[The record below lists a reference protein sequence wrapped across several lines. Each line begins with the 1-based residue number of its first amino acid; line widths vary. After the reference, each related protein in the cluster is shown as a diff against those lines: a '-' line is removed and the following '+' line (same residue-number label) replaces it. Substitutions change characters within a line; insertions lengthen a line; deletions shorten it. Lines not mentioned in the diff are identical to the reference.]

1 MSKVIFDYNQKIF
14 EIECN
19 EKEKMKDIC
28 QRFANKINLN
38 LSNLY
43 FKYPVKIVDLE
54 LAYKKVISSDDSKK
68 KCFTVLVCSKDMG
81 PKDKEPKDKDD
92 KDYTFIKSKQIIC
105 PKCSEVALCEINEK
119 NYKIKLTCKNGHT
132 NDLNI
137 EEFEKSQKVDQS
149 KIICGLCKKYNKA
162 NTFGNKFYR
171 CLKCKKDICPLC
183 QNSHIKNESPNYIID
198 FDQKYFYCEEHAEK
212 YSSYC
217 ETCKMNIC
225 LRCEN
230 SHNDHQIISYGKL
243 LIDENQFR
251 KNIVLYKEMN
261 KFQIE
266 IIKRIIN
273 KFNSIT
279 KDSEKIIELKEDVLN
294 NYIKANTDRNYEL
307 LMNLKAFHPD
317 LKKMHEWSA
326 KLKSFSEL

>member
-92 KDYTFIKSKQIIC
+92 KDDKDYAFIKSKQIIC

-132 NDLNI
+132 NALNI

-171 CLKCKKDICPLC
+171 CLKCKKDIFPYVKIL
-183 QNSHIKNESPNYIID
+183 IL
-198 FDQKYFYCEEHAEK
+198 
-212 YSSYC
+212 
-217 ETCKMNIC
+217 KMNR
-225 LRCEN
+225 L
-230 SHNDHQIISYGKL
+230 IILS
-243 LIDENQFR
+243 IMS
-251 KNIVLYKEMN
+251 KNIFIVKNMQRNILY
-261 KFQIE
+261 I
-266 IIKRIIN
+266 
-273 KFNSIT
+273 
-279 KDSEKIIELKEDVLN
+279 
-294 NYIKANTDRNYEL
+294 
-307 LMNLKAFHPD
+307 
-317 LKKMHEWSA
+317 A
-326 KLKSFSEL
+326 KHVR